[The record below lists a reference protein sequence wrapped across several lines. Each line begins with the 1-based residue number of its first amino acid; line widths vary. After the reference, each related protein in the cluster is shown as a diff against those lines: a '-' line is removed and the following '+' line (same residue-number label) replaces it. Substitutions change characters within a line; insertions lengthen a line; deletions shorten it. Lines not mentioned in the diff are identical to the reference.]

1 MLAVPKPATKRP
13 RARAAGTL
21 PPPDAPPKGAD
32 VTREKLLQAT
42 HELLF
47 EHGGE
52 EPSVSQICERADVRV
67 AMVSYCFGGK
77 SGLLEALGERA
88 VSQIMGE
95 EERLIALSLAPQ
107 EALALHV
114 RAMVRNFVRFPYMGS
129 LSERI
134 ATGDRT
140 ATGMAQTVA
149 RPTIAFYEDLLR
161 EGVEKGVFRP
171 GIDPT
176 LLLFSIVGMSEFLF
190 SARSWVRDTGETL
203 NDELVERFADHTVEL
218 LLQGITAAPAG

>member
-1 MLAVPKPATKRP
+1 MSTS
-13 RARAAGTL
+13 AGAL
-21 PPPDAPPKGAD
+21 PPPDLPPRGAEI
-32 VTREKLLQAT
+32 TREKLLQAT

-67 AMVSYCFGGK
+67 AMVSYCFGSK
-77 SGLLEALGERA
+77 AGLLEALGERA
-88 VSQIMGE
+88 VSQMMGE
-95 EERLIALSLAPQ
+95 EQRLIELGLPPQ

-114 RAMVRNFVRFPYMGS
+114 RAMVRNFVRFPYMSS

-134 ATGDRT
+134 AAGDAT

-149 RPTIAFYEDLLR
+149 RPTIAFYEDLLK
-161 EGVEKGVFRP
+161 EGVEQGAFRS

-176 LLLFSIVGMSEFLF
+176 LLLFSIVGMCEFLF
-190 SARSWVRDTGETL
+190 SAHSWVHDTGETL
-203 NDELVERFADHTVEL
+203 NDELIDRFADHTVEL
-218 LLQGITAAPAG
+218 LLQGMTRTADAATPTRRPP

>member
-1 MLAVPKPATKRP
+1 MTAVPKPATKRP

-42 HELLF
+42 HELLY
-47 EHGGE
+47 ENGGE

-77 SGLLEALGERA
+77 AGLLEALGSRA
-88 VSQIMGE
+88 VSQIMSE
-95 EERLIALSLAPQ
+95 EERLIALGLPPQ

-114 RAMVRNFVRFPYMGS
+114 RAMIRNFVRFPYMGS

-134 ATGDRT
+134 ATGDPT

-149 RPTIAFYEDLLR
+149 QPTIAFYRDLLDQ
-161 EGVEKGVFRP
+161 GVEQGVFRE

-190 SARSWVRDTGETL
+190 SARSWVQDTGETL
-203 NDELVERFADHTVEL
+203 DDDLVERFSEHTVQL
-218 LLQGITAAPAG
+218 LLHGLGRR